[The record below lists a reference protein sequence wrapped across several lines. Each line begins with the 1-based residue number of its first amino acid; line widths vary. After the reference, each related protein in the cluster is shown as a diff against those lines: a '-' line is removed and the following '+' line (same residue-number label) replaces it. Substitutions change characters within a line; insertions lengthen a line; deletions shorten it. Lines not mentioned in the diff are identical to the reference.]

1 MGILARFWRLL
12 TLRERLGA
20 ALLLLAMLLGAL
32 LETAGIGMVLPFLAL
47 LAAPDKAMTGP
58 IVSRLA
64 GWIDVSSPQ
73 TAVKAVALLLF
84 ALLLV
89 KNVYLI
95 ALTWAQ
101 FHFLHGR
108 QVRMASSLLRSY
120 LSQPYEFFLDQN
132 SSLLVRRLNLDIFHA
147 FTMAIVPLSSV
158 VVEGLVA
165 MCILFLLLV
174 SAPGATL
181 VTVAVFGVFGAAF
194 YILTD
199 RVLGRLGRRSREAG
213 DLMIQ
218 ASTEALRGIKE
229 AKVLGREDYF
239 ATGFDGR
246 ANDYSTAVGAAHAL
260 ANTPRMII
268 ETLTVAAILVVA
280 VLATDSGV
288 GGVLATL
295 GLFGLAAVRLMPC
308 ANRIVYAISTARTG
322 MVYFDSIYHDLCRP
336 RPARMRH
343 ATEVASLSPFREILL
358 SEISYAYPG
367 SRRPSLC
374 CVTIRIGRGQ
384 RIGLV
389 GHSGAGKT
397 TLADVLLGLLQPSSG
412 EIRVDGV
419 VVPTLASRH
428 LSVGY
433 VPQSVYLLDDTVR
446 RNVAFGILDDDISEN
461 RVWESLRMARLEEL
475 VSSLPGRLESRVGE
489 NGIRLSG
496 GQRQRLGIA
505 RALYGQPSLLVLD
518 EATSA
523 LDGLTEH
530 EIRASIDS
538 LSVDQTVIVIAHRI
552 STVKTCDLLVFLK
565 EGRLVGANG
574 FETLMRESGEFRSFA
589 AAGAN

>member
-1 MGILARFWRLL
+1 MGAV
-12 TLRERLGA
+12 
-20 ALLLLAMLLGAL
+20 LLLLAMLLGAL

-47 LAAPDKAMTGP
+47 LAAPDTAMANF
-58 IVSRLA
+58 ILSRLA

-73 TAVKAVALLLF
+73 TAVKTVAFLLF
-84 ALLLV
+84 ALVLV
-89 KNVYLI
+89 KNAYLI

-108 QVRMASSLLRSY
+108 QVRMASTLLWSY
-120 LSQPYEFFLDQN
+120 LSQPYEFFLDRN

-147 FTMAIVPLSSV
+147 FTMAVVPLSSI

-165 MCILFLLLV
+165 MCILLLLFV
-174 SAPGATL
+174 SAPGVTL
-181 VTVAVFGVFGAAF
+181 VTLSLFGVIGGAF
-194 YILTD
+194 YIVTG
-199 RVLGRLGRRSREAG
+199 RALGRLGRRSRDAG

-218 ASTEALRGIKE
+218 SSTQALRAIKE
-229 AKVLGREDYF
+229 AKVVAREDYF
-239 ATGFDGR
+239 ARLFADR
-246 ANDYSTAVGAAHAL
+246 ANEYSTAVGAAHAL

-280 VLATDSGV
+280 VLPTHSGV
-288 GGVLATL
+288 GGALPTL

-322 MVYFDSIYHDLCRP
+322 AVHFDSIYDDLSRP
-336 RPARMRH
+336 RPLRVRPAPDF
-343 ATEVASLSPFREILL
+343 ASPSPFREILL

-367 SRRPSLC
+367 SSRPSLN
-374 CVTIRIGRGQ
+374 CVTIRIRRGQ
-384 RIGLV
+384 RIALV

-419 VVPTLASRH
+419 LVQTLASRH

-446 RNVAFGILDDDISEN
+446 RNVAFGIPDNDISEDS
-461 RVWESLRMARLEEL
+461 VWESLRAARLEEF

-489 NGIRLSG
+489 NGVRFSG

-523 LDGLTEH
+523 LDGLTEN
-530 EIRASIDS
+530 EIRASVNS
-538 LSVDQTVIVIAHRI
+538 LSADQTVIVIAHRI
-552 STVKTCDLLVFLK
+552 STIKTCDLLFFLK
-565 EGRLVGANG
+565 EGRLVAADG

>member
-1 MGILARFWRLL
+1 MLARFWQLL

-32 LETAGIGMVLPFLAL
+32 LETVGIGMVLPFLAL
-47 LAAPDKAMTGP
+47 LAAPETAIAGP
-58 IVSRLA
+58 ILSRLA

-73 TAVKAVALLLF
+73 AAVTAVAFLLF

-89 KNVYLI
+89 KNAYLI

-120 LSQPYEFFLDQN
+120 LAQPYEFFLDRN

-147 FTMAIVPLSSV
+147 FTMVVVPLSSI

-165 MCILFLLLV
+165 ICILLLLLV

-181 VTVAVFGVFGAAF
+181 VTLSVFGVIGVAL
-194 YILTD
+194 YIVTG
-199 RVLGRLGRRSREAG
+199 RILGRLGRRSREAG

-218 ASTEALRGIKE
+218 SSTQALRGIKE
-229 AKVLGREDYF
+229 AKILGREDYF
-239 ATGFDGR
+239 ARVFAGR
-246 ANDYSTAVGAAHAL
+246 ANEYSKAVGTAHAL

-268 ETLTVAAILVVA
+268 ETLTVAAILIVA
-280 VLATDSGV
+280 LLPTDSAL
-288 GGVLATL
+288 GGALPTL
-295 GLFGLAAVRLMPC
+295 GLFALAAVRLMPC
-308 ANRIVYAISTARTG
+308 ANRIVYATSTARTG
-322 MVYFDSIYHDLCRP
+322 AAHFDSIYDDLSRP
-336 RPARMRH
+336 RPVRPRH
-343 ATEVASLSPFREILL
+343 ATDSASLSPFREISL
-358 SEISYAYPG
+358 SEITYAYPG
-367 SRRPSLC
+367 ADRLSLNS
-374 CVTIRIGRGQ
+374 VTIRIRRGQ
-384 RIGLV
+384 RIALV

-397 TLADVLLGLLQPSSG
+397 TLADILLGLLHPTSG

-428 LSVGY
+428 LSMGY

-446 RNVAFGILDDDISEN
+446 RNVAFGIPDNDISEDT
-461 RVWESLRMARLEEL
+461 VWESLRAARLEEF

-489 NGIRLSG
+489 NGVRFSG

-523 LDGLTEH
+523 LDGLTEN
-530 EIRASIDS
+530 EIRASVDS
-538 LSVDQTVIVIAHRI
+538 LSGDQTVIVIAHRI
-552 STVKTCDLLVFLK
+552 STVKTCDLLFFLK
-565 EGRLVGANG
+565 DGRLVAADG

>member
-1 MGILARFWRLL
+1 
-12 TLRERLGA
+12 
-20 ALLLLAMLLGAL
+20 
-32 LETAGIGMVLPFLAL
+32 MVLPFLAL
-47 LAAPDKAMTGP
+47 LVAPDTPMAGH
-58 IVSRLA
+58 ILSRLTR
-64 GWIDVSSPQ
+64 WIDVSSPQ
-73 TAVKAVALLLF
+73 TAVKAGAFLLF

-120 LSQPYEFFLDQN
+120 LSQPYEFFLDRN

-147 FTMAIVPLSSV
+147 FTMVVVPLSSI
-158 VVEGLVA
+158 VVEGLVG
-165 MCILFLLLV
+165 MCILLLLLV

-181 VTVAVFGVFGAAF
+181 LTLSIFGMIGGAF
-194 YILTD
+194 YILTY

-218 ASTEALRGIKE
+218 SSTQALQGIKE

-239 ATGFDGR
+239 ARIFDGR
-246 ANDYSTAVGAAHAL
+246 ANEYSTAVGAAHAL

-268 ETLTVAAILVVA
+268 EALTVAVVLVVA
-280 VLATDSGV
+280 VLSMDSGV
-288 GGVLATL
+288 GGALPTL

-308 ANRIVYAISTARTG
+308 ANRIVYAISTARAG
-322 MVYFDSIYHDLCRP
+322 VGHFDSIYDDLSRP
-336 RPARMRH
+336 RPVHARR
-343 ATEVASLSPFREILL
+343 ATDSASLSPFREILL

-367 SRRPSLC
+367 ASRPSLN
-374 CVTIRIGRGQ
+374 CVTIRVRRGQ
-384 RIGLV
+384 RIALV

-397 TLADVLLGLLQPSSG
+397 TLADILLGLLQPNSG

-446 RNVAFGILDDDISEN
+446 RNVAFGIRDNEISED
-461 RVWESLRMARLEEL
+461 RVWESLRAARLEEF
-475 VSSLPGRLESRVGE
+475 VSSLPGCLESRVGE
-489 NGIRLSG
+489 NGLRFSG

-523 LDGLTEH
+523 LDGLTEN
-530 EIRASIDS
+530 EIRASLHS
-538 LSVDQTVIVIAHRI
+538 LSLDQTVIVIAHRI
-552 STVKTCDLLVFLK
+552 STVKTCDLLFFLK
-565 EGRLVGANG
+565 DGRLVAADG

>member
-1 MGILARFWRLL
+1 L
-12 TLRERLGA
+12 TLRERLRA

-47 LAAPDKAMTGP
+47 LVAPDTPMAGH
-58 IVSRLA
+58 ILSRLTR
-64 GWIDVSSPQ
+64 WIDVSSPQ
-73 TAVKAVALLLF
+73 TAVKAAAFLLF

-120 LSQPYEFFLDQN
+120 LSQPYEFFLDRN

-147 FTMAIVPLSSV
+147 FTMVVVPLSSI
-158 VVEGLVA
+158 VVEGLVG
-165 MCILFLLLV
+165 MCILLLLLV

-181 VTVAVFGVFGAAF
+181 LTLSIFGMMGGAF
-194 YILTD
+194 YILTHG
-199 RVLGRLGRRSREAG
+199 VLGRLGRRSREAG

-218 ASTEALRGIKE
+218 SSTQALQGIKE

-239 ATGFDGR
+239 ARIFDAR
-246 ANDYSTAVGAAHAL
+246 ANEYSTAVGAAHAL

-268 ETLTVAAILVVA
+268 EALTVAVILVVA
-280 VLATDSGV
+280 VLSMDSGV
-288 GGVLATL
+288 GGALPTL
-295 GLFGLAAVRLMPC
+295 GLFGLAAIRLMPC
-308 ANRIVYAISTARTG
+308 ANRIVYAISTARAG
-322 MVYFDSIYHDLCRP
+322 VGHFDSIYDDLSRP
-336 RPARMRH
+336 RPVHARR
-343 ATEVASLSPFREILL
+343 ATDSESLSPFREILL

-367 SRRPSLC
+367 ASRPSLN
-374 CVTIRIGRGQ
+374 CVTIRIRRGQ
-384 RIGLV
+384 RIALV

-397 TLADVLLGLLQPSSG
+397 TLADILLGLLQPNSG

-419 VVPTLASRH
+419 VVPTLASRY

-446 RNVAFGILDDDISEN
+446 RNVAFGIRDNDISED
-461 RVWESLRMARLEEL
+461 RVWESLRAARLEEF
-475 VSSLPGRLESRVGE
+475 VSSLPGCLESRVGE
-489 NGIRLSG
+489 NGLRFSG

-523 LDGLTEH
+523 LDGLTEN
-530 EIRASIDS
+530 EIRASLHS

-552 STVKTCDLLVFLK
+552 STLKTCDLLFFLK
-565 EGRLVGANG
+565 DGRLVAADG

>member
-1 MGILARFWRLL
+1 
-12 TLRERLGA
+12 
-20 ALLLLAMLLGAL
+20 
-32 LETAGIGMVLPFLAL
+32 MVLPFLAL
-47 LAAPDKAMTGP
+47 LVAPDTPMAGH
-58 IVSRLA
+58 ILSRLTR
-64 GWIDVSSPQ
+64 WIDVSSPQ
-73 TAVKAVALLLF
+73 TAVKAGAFLLF

-120 LSQPYEFFLDQN
+120 LSQPYEFFLDRN

-147 FTMAIVPLSSV
+147 FTMVVVPLSSV
-158 VVEGLVA
+158 VVEGLVG
-165 MCILFLLLV
+165 MCILLLLLV

-181 VTVAVFGVFGAAF
+181 LTLSIFGMIGGAF
-194 YILTD
+194 YILTH

-218 ASTEALRGIKE
+218 SSTQALQGIKE

-239 ATGFDGR
+239 ARIFDGR
-246 ANDYSTAVGAAHAL
+246 ANEYSTAVGAAHAL

-268 ETLTVAAILVVA
+268 EALTVAVVLVVA
-280 VLATDSGV
+280 VLSMDSGV
-288 GGVLATL
+288 GGALPTL

-308 ANRIVYAISTARTG
+308 ANRIVYAISTARAG
-322 MVYFDSIYHDLCRP
+322 VGHFDSIYDDLSRP
-336 RPARMRH
+336 RPVHARR
-343 ATEVASLSPFREILL
+343 ATDSASLSPFREILL

-367 SRRPSLC
+367 ASRPSLN
-374 CVTIRIGRGQ
+374 CVTIRVRRGQ
-384 RIGLV
+384 RIALV

-397 TLADVLLGLLQPSSG
+397 TLADILLGLLQPNSG

-446 RNVAFGILDDDISEN
+446 RNVAFGIRDNDISED
-461 RVWESLRMARLEEL
+461 RVWESLRAARLEEF
-475 VSSLPGRLESRVGE
+475 VSSLPGCLESRVGE
-489 NGIRLSG
+489 NGLRFSG

-523 LDGLTEH
+523 LDGLTEN
-530 EIRASIDS
+530 EIRASLHS
-538 LSVDQTVIVIAHRI
+538 LSVDQTVIVVAHRI
-552 STVKTCDLLVFLK
+552 STVKTCDLLFFLK
-565 EGRLVGANG
+565 DGRLVAADG

>member
-1 MGILARFWRLL
+1 MLARFWRLL

-20 ALLLLAMLLGAL
+20 ALLVLAMLFGAL

-47 LAAPDKAMTGP
+47 LAAPETAIAGP
-58 IVSRLA
+58 ILSRLA

-73 TAVKAVALLLF
+73 AAVKAVAFLLF

-89 KNVYLI
+89 KNAYLI

-108 QVRMASSLLRSY
+108 QVRIASSLLRSY
-120 LSQPYEFFLDQN
+120 LAQPYEFFLDRN

-147 FTMAIVPLSSV
+147 FTMVVVPLSSI

-165 MCILFLLLV
+165 ICILLLLLV

-181 VTVAVFGVFGAAF
+181 VTLSVFGVIGGTF
-194 YILTD
+194 YIVTG
-199 RVLGRLGRRSREAG
+199 RILGRLGHRSREAG

-218 ASTEALRGIKE
+218 SSTQALRGIKE

-239 ATGFDGR
+239 ARVFDGR
-246 ANDYSTAVGAAHAL
+246 ANEYSKAVGAAHAL
-260 ANTPRMII
+260 ANTPRMLI
-268 ETLTVAAILVVA
+268 ETLTVAAILIVA
-280 VLATDSGV
+280 LLPTDSAL
-288 GGVLATL
+288 GGALPTL
-295 GLFGLAAVRLMPC
+295 GLFALAAVRLMPC

-322 MVYFDSIYHDLCRP
+322 TAHFDSIYNDLSRP
-336 RPARMRH
+336 RPVRARH
-343 ATEVASLSPFREILL
+343 ATDSASLSPFREIFL

-367 SRRPSLC
+367 SDRPSLN
-374 CVTIRIGRGQ
+374 CVTIRIRRGQ
-384 RIGLV
+384 RIALV

-397 TLADVLLGLLQPSSG
+397 TLADILLGLLHPTSG
-412 EIRVDGV
+412 DIRVDGV
-419 VVPTLASRH
+419 VVPTLASLH
-428 LSVGY
+428 LSMGY

-446 RNVAFGILDDDISEN
+446 RNVAFGIPDNDISEDT
-461 RVWESLRMARLEEL
+461 VWESLRAARLEEF

-489 NGIRLSG
+489 NGVRFSG

-523 LDGLTEH
+523 LDGLTEN
-530 EIRASIDS
+530 EIRASVDS

-552 STVKTCDLLVFLK
+552 STIKTCDLLFFLK
-565 EGRLVGANG
+565 DGRLVAADG
-574 FETLMRESGEFRSFA
+574 FEKLMRESGEFRSFA

>member
-1 MGILARFWRLL
+1 L

-47 LAAPDKAMTGP
+47 LVAPDTAMTGH
-58 IVSRLA
+58 ILSRLTR
-64 GWIDVSSPQ
+64 WIDVSSPQ
-73 TAVKAVALLLF
+73 AAVKATAFLLF

-89 KNVYLI
+89 KNIYLI

-120 LSQPYEFFLDQN
+120 LSQPYEFFLDRN

-147 FTMAIVPLSSV
+147 FTMVVVPLSSI
-158 VVEGLVA
+158 VVEGLVG
-165 MCILFLLLV
+165 MCILLLLLA

-181 VTVAVFGVFGAAF
+181 LTLSIFGMTGGAF
-194 YILTD
+194 YILTH
-199 RVLGRLGRRSREAG
+199 RALGRLGRRSREAG

-218 ASTEALRGIKE
+218 SSTQALQGIKE

-239 ATGFDGR
+239 AKIFDGR
-246 ANDYSTAVGAAHAL
+246 ANEYSTAVGAAHAL

-268 ETLTVAAILVVA
+268 ESLTVAVILVVA
-280 VLATDSGV
+280 VLSMDSGV
-288 GGVLATL
+288 GGALPTL

-308 ANRIVYAISTARTG
+308 ANRIVYAISTARAG
-322 MVYFDSIYHDLCRP
+322 VGHFDSIYDDLSRQ
-336 RPARMRH
+336 RPAH
-343 ATEVASLSPFREILL
+343 ASRSTDSASLSPFREILL

-367 SRRPSLC
+367 ASRPSLN
-374 CVTIRIGRGQ
+374 CVTIRIRRGQ
-384 RIGLV
+384 RIALV
-389 GHSGAGKT
+389 GHSGSGKT
-397 TLADVLLGLLQPSSG
+397 TLADILLGLLQPNSG

-446 RNVAFGILDDDISEN
+446 RNVAFGIRDNEISED
-461 RVWESLRMARLEEL
+461 RVWESLRAARLEEF
-475 VSSLPGRLESRVGE
+475 VSSLPGCLESRVGE
-489 NGIRLSG
+489 NGLRFSG

-505 RALYGQPSLLVLD
+505 RALYGHPSLLVLD
-518 EATSA
+518 EATAA
-523 LDGLTEH
+523 LDGLTEN
-530 EIRASIDS
+530 EIRASLHS

-552 STVKTCDLLVFLK
+552 STVKTCDLLFFLK
-565 EGRLVGANG
+565 DGTLVAADG
-574 FETLMRESGEFRSFA
+574 FETLMRESDEFRSFA

>member
-1 MGILARFWRLL
+1 MLARFWRLL
-12 TLRERLGA
+12 TIRERVGA

-32 LETAGIGMVLPFLAL
+32 LETAGIGMVLPFLAV
-47 LAAPDKAMTGP
+47 LAAPNMAMASP
-58 IVSRLA
+58 ILSILG
-64 GWIDVSSPQ
+64 GWIDMSSPQ
-73 TAVKAVALLLF
+73 AAVKAVAFLLF

-89 KNVYLI
+89 KNAYLI

-120 LSQPYEFFLDQN
+120 LSQPYEFFVDRN

-147 FTMAIVPLSSV
+147 FTMVVVPLSSV

-165 MCILFLLLV
+165 ICILLLLLV
-174 SAPGATL
+174 SAPGVTL
-181 VTVAVFGVFGAAF
+181 VTLSVFCVIGGAF
-194 YILTD
+194 YIATD
-199 RVLGRLGRRSREAG
+199 RVLGGLGSRGREAG
-213 DLMIQ
+213 DRMIQ
-218 ASTEALRGIKE
+218 SSTEALRGIKE

-239 ATGFDGR
+239 ARVFDDR
-246 ANDYSTAVGAAHAL
+246 AKEYSTAVGAAHAL

-268 ETLTVAAILVVA
+268 ETFTVAAILVIA
-280 VLATDSGV
+280 VFPTKLGV
-288 GGVLATL
+288 GEALPTL
-295 GLFGLAAVRLMPC
+295 GLFGLAAIRLMPC
-308 ANRIVYAISTARTG
+308 ANRIVYAMSTARSGTA
-322 MVYFDSIYHDLCRP
+322 YFDSIYDDLSRP
-336 RPARMRH
+336 RPVRARH
-343 ATEVASLSPFREILL
+343 ATDPRSLSPFREILL
-358 SEISYAYPG
+358 SEISYTYPG
-367 SRRPSLC
+367 SSRPSLNY
-374 CVTIRIGRGQ
+374 VTIRIRRGQ
-384 RIGLV
+384 RIALV

-397 TLADVLLGLLQPSSG
+397 TLADVLLGLLQPSHG

-433 VPQSVYLLDDTVR
+433 VPQSVYLLDDTVS
-446 RNVAFGILDDDISEN
+446 RNVAFGIPDNDISDD
-461 RVWESLRMARLEEL
+461 RVWESLRAARLEDF
-475 VSSLPGRLESRVGE
+475 VSSLPGRLESKIGE
-489 NGIRLSG
+489 NGVRFSG

-523 LDGLTEH
+523 LDGLTEN
-530 EIRASIDS
+530 EVRESVES
-538 LSVDQTVIVIAHRI
+538 LSADQTVIVIAHRI
-552 STVKTCDLLVFLK
+552 STIKTCDLLFFLK
-565 EGRLVGANG
+565 EGRIVAANG